1 LCICEYMCV
10 HICMCIHNFGAGTA
24 LRSVRANH
32 VVLVRLTLD
41 QFIFWP
47 KLPQIAGFGIKN
59 LKKKFS
65 GVTPPDPLSRSGR
78 SPPASPP
85 ARLHVVRGGASSPV
99 LGPRSQKP
107 FPQIKIYHYTP
118 VINIYTDRHTPT
130 PTNRPRYSVAVG
142 RIPCC
147 ACDAVWLH
155 QVDKTQK
162 SSLL

>member
-1 LCICEYMCV
+1 MCV
-10 HICMCIHNFGAGTA
+10 HISMCIHNFGAGTA
-24 LRSVRANH
+24 LRSVPANH
-32 VVLVRLTLD
+32 VVGYSLG
-41 QFIFWP
+41 WP
-47 KLPQIAGFGIKN
+47 SISL
-59 LKKKFS
+59 FS
-65 GVTPPDPLSRSGR
+65 GPNCHKSRDLASKISKKNFRGDTSRPPQQERAIPSRTHLQHDYTSCAGAQVPPL
-78 SPPASPP
+78 
-85 ARLHVVRGGASSPV
+85 